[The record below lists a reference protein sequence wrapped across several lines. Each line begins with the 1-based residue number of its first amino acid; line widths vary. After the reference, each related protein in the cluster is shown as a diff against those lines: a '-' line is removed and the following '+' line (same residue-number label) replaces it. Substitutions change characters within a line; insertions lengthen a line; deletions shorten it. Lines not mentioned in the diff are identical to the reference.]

1 MRVTLK
7 AIADYLQSRLDATR
21 GTGLRI
27 TVHRHSA
34 RGVAAPYVILTASPH
49 PRRGRPLGGAAGDEV
64 SGDIVTINVH
74 ATEDGATWVAD
85 RVRSV
90 LSPNLRP
97 LRVPHDDKA
106 IEVIWDD
113 GFGTSLSTDR
123 DVTLP
128 GTNSHPGVAHEGYLF
143 SAHAIEPES
152 S

>member
-7 AIADYLQSRLDATR
+7 AIADYLQARLDATR

-34 RGVAAPYVILTASPH
+34 RGVAAPYVILTADPH
-49 PRRGRPLGGAAGDEV
+49 PYRSRPLGGAAGAEV

-97 LRVPHDDKA
+97 LRVPHDDRV
-106 IEVIWDD
+106 IEVSWDA
-113 GFGTSLSTDR
+113 GFGTSLATDR

-128 GTNSHPGVAHEGYLF
+128 GTDSHPGVAHEGYLF
-143 SAHAIEPES
+143 SAHAIEPDES
-152 S
+152 